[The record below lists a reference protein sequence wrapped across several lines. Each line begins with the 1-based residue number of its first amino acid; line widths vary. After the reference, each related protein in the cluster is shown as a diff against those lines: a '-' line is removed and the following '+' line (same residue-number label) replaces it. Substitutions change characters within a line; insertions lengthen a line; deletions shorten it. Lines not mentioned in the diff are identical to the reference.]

1 MSTSK
6 RLSIHSVH
14 AQPKRLS
21 SITHNESVDQEKHR
35 DQSGHLVAPANLA
48 ALSEDEYQKLGKRA
62 TWKMDIIIMPIM
74 TIMYILNYLDRQNIA
89 SARLANI
96 EEDLNLSEVDYK
108 TSVSI
113 LFAGYILMQV
123 PSNMIAGKIAWP
135 GIYICSAMALWGIIS
150 GLMATVQSFVG
161 LLMCR
166 FFLGFV
172 EAVFFPV

>member
-1 MSTSK
+1 MHT
-6 RLSIHSVH
+6 
-14 AQPKRLS
+14 PKRPS
-21 SITHNESVDQEKHR
+21 VVSQNENIDQEKHR
-35 DQSGHLVAPANLA
+35 DQTGHLVTPPNLA
-48 ALSEDEYQKLGKRA
+48 ALTEDEYNKLGKRA

-96 EEDLNLSEVDYK
+96 EEDLNLSDTDYK
-108 TSVSI
+108 TAVSI

-135 GIYICSAMALWGIIS
+135 GLYICAAMAVWGVIS
-150 GLMATVQSFVG
+150 ALMATVQSFVG